1 MVLETRRTAERKWS
15 CPKFNAG
22 TYRSPN
28 PCTGITIGTGRPMAD
43 ANLRIIAAA
52 FALGVEPDRSDPAG
66 VTIADP
72 DHFQSRLRTLAEA
85 ITADRNTDEFTVVPK
100 DLLRSMFKVMMDAGF
115 EPGDIAEI
123 IAEEGRTD
131 EVRVLLDTTD
141 LKPPP
146 TLATDD
152 PLLDPVPH
160 PSLEV
165 TVSRDEQRIRRLR
178 PGGGDY
184 RHNTDPRHL
193 QDRMLEGRHR
203 EDADVGKPGFQGPR
217 PTINISRPS
226 LDDPGIPDMT
236 DRRPQTVIPRPG
248 SLHGSTPRRPVSN
261 PKMPAQ
267 GTAEYENVRS
277 AQIAMANWRG
287 RMDHRHAAT
296 AAPSSPGPEAR
307 RPEPAPEPAAP
318 RPRF

>member
-1 MVLETRRTAERKWS
+1 
-15 CPKFNAG
+15 
-22 TYRSPN
+22 
-28 PCTGITIGTGRPMAD
+28 MAD
-43 ANLRIIAAA
+43 ANLKIIAAA
-52 FALGVEPDRSDPAG
+52 FSLGIQPDPADPTG
-66 VTIADP
+66 VIVEDRDRFAP
-72 DHFQSRLRTLAEA
+72 GLRRLAEA

-100 DLLRSMFKVMMDAGF
+100 EFLRSMFQVMIEAGF
-115 EPGDIAEI
+115 EASDIAEI

-152 PLLDPVPH
+152 PALDPVPH

-193 QDRMLEGRHR
+193 QERMLDGRHH

-226 LDDPGIPDMT
+226 IDDPGIPDMT
-236 DRRPQTVIPRPG
+236 ERRPQTVVPRPG
-248 SLHGSTPRRPVSN
+248 SLYGTTTRAPVSN

-267 GTAEYENVRS
+267 GTVEYDNHRS
-277 AQIAMANWRG
+277 A
-287 RMDHRHAAT
+287 
-296 AAPSSPGPEAR
+296 
-307 RPEPAPEPAAP
+307 
-318 RPRF
+318 